1 MPTNKGALIRRQ
13 VLDSCLRSN
22 ANYTLLDLMHKCNEV
37 LEEKGFK
44 IISSENTIRTDL
56 FEMEAQFPQAHIVPI
71 RKGRNIFYS
80 YQDKEFSIYKIPLNN
95 NEILGLAQ
103 VMSVLKRF
111 DGMPGY
117 EWLDNLINR
126 FKPSI
131 NIDTSVNHIVGF
143 DDNPDLKGKEHF
155 TTLLN
160 AVSAKQVLLIRYCG
174 YRSNKEFKAFVH
186 PYYIKQYNNRWFLFG
201 LNEERKMI
209 SSFAF
214 DRILEI
220 TSILRK
226 FIDNTEIDF
235 QHYFDDMIGVSRN
248 VDDTPQYVELF
259 VADSQLP
266 YILSKPLHHS
276 QRIIDYCEDGAVI
289 RIKVIL
295 NFELEQLI
303 LSLGDLVKVLSPSAF
318 VEKISSRI
326 DRSANFYK

>member
-1 MPTNKGALIRRQ
+1 
-13 VLDSCLRSN
+13 
-22 ANYTLLDLMHKCNEV
+22 
-37 LEEKGFK
+37 
-44 IISSENTIRTDL
+44 
-56 FEMEAQFPQAHIVPI
+56 
-71 RKGRNIFYS
+71 
-80 YQDKEFSIYKIPLNN
+80 
-95 NEILGLAQ
+95 
-103 VMSVLKRF
+103 
-111 DGMPGY
+111 
-117 EWLDNLINR
+117 
-126 FKPSI
+126 
-131 NIDTSVNHIVGF
+131 
-143 DDNPDLKGKEHF
+143 
-155 TTLLN
+155 
-160 AVSAKQVLLIRYCG
+160 
-174 YRSNKEFKAFVH
+174 
-186 PYYIKQYNNRWFLFG
+186 
-201 LNEERKMI
+201 MI